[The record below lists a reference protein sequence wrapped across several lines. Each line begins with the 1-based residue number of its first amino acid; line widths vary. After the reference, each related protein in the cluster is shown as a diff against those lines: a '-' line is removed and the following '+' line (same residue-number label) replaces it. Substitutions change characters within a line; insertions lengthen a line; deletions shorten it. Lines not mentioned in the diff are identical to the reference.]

1 MPHMTQLKER
11 IDSLLKSGL
20 SLREIARRAG
30 VGVGTIFDIKSGRV
44 LMVTVETYSRI
55 MGVVPNART

>member
-44 LMVTVETYSRI
+44 SMVTVETYSRI

>member
-44 LMVTVETYSRI
+44 SMVTVETYSRI
-55 MGVVPNART
+55 MGVVPNVRT